1 MNNVPPH
8 PANYLQR
15 AGRAGRSQ
23 ESRAISYTLCKG
35 NPHDQQVF
43 ANPLW
48 PFETMI
54 PAPMVAMNS
63 ARLVQRHVNALLL
76 SDFLCHVI
84 GETDKEKTSLDSL
97 WFFGED
103 DGQSKCER
111 FKVWLER
118 PVLDIDAAL
127 ERLVKGTALHGA
139 RSDLLR
145 DKTIHAITFLQQRW
159 LSVYRDL
166 VAQERESQPQTPYR
180 KRIELEKKR
189 HCGEYLLRDLAAR
202 TFLPG
207 YGFPTDVVT
216 FDNFT
221 MEDYIREKSQKSR
234 DKKDREDNVS
244 RYKGLPSR
252 NLGVAIREYA
262 PGAEII
268 LDGRVFRS
276 AGVSLHW
283 HNINADTNEA
293 QRLDCAWRCHKC
305 GTIGY
310 EEGLSSSGT
319 LFCTNS
325 ACGEKSSRII
335 VARCC
340 SQPGL

>member
-1 MNNVPPH
+1 
-8 PANYLQR
+8 
-15 AGRAGRSQ
+15 
-23 ESRAISYTLCKG
+23 
-35 NPHDQQVF
+35 
-43 ANPLW
+43 
-48 PFETMI
+48 
-54 PAPMVAMNS
+54 
-63 ARLVQRHVNALLL
+63 
-76 SDFLCHVI
+76 
-84 GETDKEKTSLDSL
+84 
-97 WFFGED
+97 
-103 DGQSKCER
+103 
-111 FKVWLER
+111 
-118 PVLDIDAAL
+118 
-127 ERLVKGTALHGA
+127 
-139 RSDLLR
+139 
-145 DKTIHAITFLQQRW
+145 
-159 LSVYRDL
+159 
-166 VAQERESQPQTPYR
+166 
-180 KRIELEKKR
+180 
-189 HCGEYLLRDLAAR
+189 

-221 MEDYIREKSQKSR
+221 MEDYVREKSRKSR

-310 EEGLSSSGT
+310 KEGMS
-319 LFCTNS
+319 
-325 ACGEKSSRII
+325 
-335 VARCC
+335 
-340 SQPGL
+340 

>member
-1 MNNVPPH
+1 MS
-8 PANYLQR
+8 
-15 AGRAGRSQ
+15 RS
-23 ESRAISYTLCKG
+23 RK
-35 NPHDQQVF
+35 
-43 ANPLW
+43 
-48 PFETMI
+48 
-54 PAPMVAMNS
+54 
-63 ARLVQRHVNALLL
+63 
-76 SDFLCHVI
+76 
-84 GETDKEKTSLDSL
+84 
-97 WFFGED
+97 
-103 DGQSKCER
+103 
-111 FKVWLER
+111 
-118 PVLDIDAAL
+118 
-127 ERLVKGTALHGA
+127 
-139 RSDLLR
+139 
-145 DKTIHAITFLQQRW
+145 
-159 LSVYRDL
+159 
-166 VAQERESQPQTPYR
+166 TPYR

-310 EEGLSSSGT
+310 EEGDEQFRDAL
-319 LFCTNS
+319 LL
-325 ACGEKSSRII
+325 
-335 VARCC
+335 
-340 SQPGL
+340 Q

>member
-15 AGRAGRSQ
+15 AGRAGRSK

-76 SDFLCHVI
+76 SDFLCNVI

-111 FKVWLER
+111 FKIWLER
-118 PVLDIDAAL
+118 PVLDIDTAL

-139 RSDLLR
+139 RAEYLR
-145 DKTIHAITFLQQRW
+145 DKTINAITFLQQRW

-166 VAQERESQPQTPYR
+166 VTQERESQPQTPYR

-310 EEGLSSSGT
+310 EEGMSSSGM
-319 LFCTNS
+319 LFCSNS
-325 ACGEKSSRII
+325 ACGEK
-335 VARCC
+335 
-340 SQPGL
+340 